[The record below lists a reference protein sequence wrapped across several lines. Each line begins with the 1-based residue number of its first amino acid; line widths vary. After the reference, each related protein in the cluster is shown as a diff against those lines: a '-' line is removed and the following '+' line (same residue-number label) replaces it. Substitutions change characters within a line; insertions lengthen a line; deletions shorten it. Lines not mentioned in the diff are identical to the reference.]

1 MELLQF
7 RYFLEAARYENLTR
21 AADEL
26 HIAQPALSQS
36 IMRLENELGVKL
48 FDRRNHHVYLND
60 QGKLLRKRLIPLM
73 ESIDSLKDELWE
85 SVCSSEKTI
94 SLNFFAASQ
103 FITNCIIAYKAEHPD
118 VKFQVSQL
126 ETMGGC
132 DIHID
137 SRASV
142 YGPTA
147 MGEIQ
152 MPGGGSPPGDPGGG
166 DLSGCARQLAAG
178 RAGVGGPQAASGGG
192 VYPAGKRLAAPTD
205 LR

>member
-73 ESIDSLKDELWE
+73 ESIDSLKDELWGI
-85 SVCSSEKTI
+85 SFVPQKKTI
-94 SLNFFAASQ
+94 SLNFFCRL
-103 FITNCIIAYKAEHPD
+103 TVYH
-118 VKFQVSQL
+118 QL
-126 ETMGGC
+126 YHR
-132 DIHID
+132 I
-137 SRASV
+137 
-142 YGPTA
+142 
-147 MGEIQ
+147 
-152 MPGGGSPPGDPGGG
+152 
-166 DLSGCARQLAAG
+166 
-178 RAGVGGPQAASGGG
+178 
-192 VYPAGKRLAAPTD
+192 
-205 LR
+205 

>member
-85 SVCSSEKTI
+85 SVCSS
-94 SLNFFAASQ
+94 
-103 FITNCIIAYKAEHPD
+103 
-118 VKFQVSQL
+118 
-126 ETMGGC
+126 
-132 DIHID
+132 
-137 SRASV
+137 
-142 YGPTA
+142 
-147 MGEIQ
+147 
-152 MPGGGSPPGDPGGG
+152 
-166 DLSGCARQLAAG
+166 
-178 RAGVGGPQAASGGG
+178 
-192 VYPAGKRLAAPTD
+192 VYPAGKRLAAAAD